1 MLDGIEAITT
11 AALGKALDV
20 ASQRQQ
26 VIAANIAN
34 ANTVGYVPQRLSFE
48 DQMDDVRRGLQ
59 AGKSLDAYALAA
71 MQPHL
76 TPVIDA
82 SGQVAKVQLDEEV
95 AALSQNSVQY
105 QALIK
110 GLNRHMSILGIAV
123 TEGKR

>member
-1 MLDGIEAITT
+1 MLDGIESITT
-11 AALGKALDV
+11 AALGLALDA

-34 ANTVGYVPQRLSFE
+34 ANMVGYVPQRLSFE
-48 DQMDDVRRGLQ
+48 DQLDDVRRGLQ

-76 TPVIDA
+76 TPVVDG
-82 SGQVAKVQLDEEV
+82 SGQAEKVQLDEEV

-110 GLNRHMSILGIAV
+110 GLNRHMSILNIAV
-123 TEGKR
+123 TDGKR